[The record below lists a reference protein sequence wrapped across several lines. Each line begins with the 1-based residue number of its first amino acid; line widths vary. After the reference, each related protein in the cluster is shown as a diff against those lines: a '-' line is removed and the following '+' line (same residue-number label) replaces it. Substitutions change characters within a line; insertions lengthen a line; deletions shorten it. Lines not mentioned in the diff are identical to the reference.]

1 MKVFSLI
8 YNYLKKVF
16 FRISHWETWH
26 WIVKYLPMIPVWV
39 WYCFRARSWWFFTA
53 SNPTLTFGGFEG
65 ENKREMY
72 AQLPSGSYPKTF
84 FISPDQS
91 FAFVEGLAEDLKF
104 PVAVKPDVGTMGL
117 MFRKVN
123 SAAELRAYH
132 ESMRA
137 DYILQEFCHYPIEVS
152 VFYYRFPGQQK
163 GTITGFVRKE
173 YLSVTGDGE
182 STLLQLMQA
191 YPRVRFR
198 MKEMKVKH
206 VGKLNTVI
214 KKGEVYILC
223 DALNL
228 SRGGR
233 LVSLE
238 HEKDEQLLEVFDKL
252 SHYSGQFY
260 FGRYDIKCASINDLK
275 NDKNYSILEF
285 NGAGAEPHHVY
296 GNGNNVFQAIQILLE
311 HWHILFQI
319 SMANHQRGIPFWNFN
334 RGIVHLK
341 KSKEHFTMLKQLESD
356 HQTILNPAKQKQP
369 EPNITINTLKRYR
382 TTSTI
387 SKINAN

>member
-8 YNYLKKVF
+8 YSYLKKVF

-65 ENKREMY
+65 ENKKEMY
-72 AQLPSGSYPKTF
+72 AQLPTGSFPKTF
-84 FISPDQS
+84 FISPSRS
-91 FAFVEGLAEDLKF
+91 FALIEDLAARLGF

-117 MFRKVN
+117 MFRKIN
-123 SAAELRAYH
+123 SLQELREYH
-132 ESMRA
+132 RRMQA

-152 VFYYRFPGQQK
+152 VFYYRFPGQEK
-163 GTITGFVRKE
+163 GTITGFVKKE
-173 YLSVTGDGE
+173 YLSVTGDGK
-182 STLLQLMQA
+182 STLFELMQA
-191 YPRVRFR
+191 YPRVQFR
-198 MKEMKVKH
+198 MKEMRVKH
-206 VGKLNTVI
+206 AEKLDI
-214 KKGEVYILC
+214 IIEDGEVYVLC

-238 HEKDEQLLEVFDKL
+238 HEKDERLLDVFDKL

-260 FGRYDIKCASINDLK
+260 FGRYDVKCASIEDLK
-275 NDKNYSILEF
+275 NGKNYSILEF

-296 GNGNNVFQAIQILLE
+296 GNGNNVIQAIKILLD
-311 HWHILFQI
+311 HWHILFKI

-341 KSKEHFTMLKQLESD
+341 KSKEHFSMLKRLESN
-356 HQTILNPAKQKQP
+356 HQTILHPGKQKQLKP
-369 EPNITINTLKRYR
+369 EIEINTLNHYR